1 MAHLM
6 KNPNTEKLQCE
17 NVEVNGM
24 NIGHASM
31 QGYRVSMEDEHII
44 ETFESLPDHTLVA
57 IMDGHAGKLAAEFTS
72 VLLRQKI
79 EECDDWHK
87 YCQFSEEK
95 RKSQT
100 DLLSRVL
107 VQAYVAVDEDLRM
120 MDESGLM
127 DESGCTCVSAI
138 ITPTHVVCANVGD
151 SRAVVGLSPALFPD
165 SQCKALT
172 EDHKPQDPE
181 ERKRIEKAGG
191 HVMFNRVN
199 GELAMSR
206 ALGDFRYKN
215 NPALSESEHLV
226 ISYPDVSIH
235 QRSGNNDEIMILA
248 CDGVWDVMS
257 NEDSIDYLREV
268 VFCTEASSSPDLEI
282 DDIDSDGEEDGVD
295 TDTDESEDSNEQ
307 DIITPKVTTAGKN
320 SSKVAGKKRKRNG
333 LLLKMARVPPPS
345 VSSQEAA
352 ESLIDMCLSDGST
365 DNISAIVVQGL

>member
-1 MAHLM
+1 M
-6 KNPNTEKLQCE
+6 
-17 NVEVNGM
+17 
-24 NIGHASM
+24 
-31 QGYRVSMEDEHII
+31 
-44 ETFESLPDHTLVA
+44 
-57 IMDGHAGKLAAEFTS
+57 
-72 VLLRQKI
+72 LLRQKI
-79 EECDDWHK
+79 EECDDWHE

-127 DESGCTCVSAI
+127 VSKNSFHLYIFNIITYVCKCLIHQDESGCTCVSAI

-181 ERKRIEKAGG
+181 ERKRIERAGG

-215 NPALSESEHLV
+215 NPALPESEHLV

-235 QRSGNNDEIMILA
+235 QRSGNNDEIMVLA

-257 NEDSIDYLREV
+257 NEDVS
-268 VFCTEASSSPDLEI
+268 TELAP
-282 DDIDSDGEEDGVD
+282 
-295 TDTDESEDSNEQ
+295 
-307 DIITPKVTTAGKN
+307 
-320 SSKVAGKKRKRNG
+320 
-333 LLLKMARVPPPS
+333 
-345 VSSQEAA
+345 
-352 ESLIDMCLSDGST
+352 
-365 DNISAIVVQGL
+365 SAIFLSFFTNLVMLCLNACSRSTIFEK